1 MTETAVNIIMKELNI
16 NITIADRPYRLTI
29 DRDEEE
35 MVRKAADTVNEKVK
49 AFARNYSFKD
59 KQDLLAMIALQYTTE
74 ALQLQKQHEF
84 VEEELEE
91 RLTALDD
98 LLST

>member
-1 MTETAVNIIMKELNI
+1 MKELNI

-29 DRDEEE
+29 DREEE
-35 MVRKAADTVNEKVK
+35 EVVRKAAEKVNEKVK

-74 ALQLQKQHEF
+74 AIQLNDQQKF
-84 VEEELEE
+84 VENELDQ
-91 RLTALDD
+91 RLSLLDN
-98 LLST
+98 LLSEYQEV

>member
-1 MTETAVNIIMKELNI
+1 MKELNI

-35 MVRKAADTVNEKVK
+35 IVRQAAETVNQKVK

-74 ALQLQKQHEF
+74 ALQLQKQQHF
-84 VEEELEE
+84 VEEELDE
-91 RLTALDD
+91 RLSALDN
-98 LLST
+98 LLSTYQKV

>member
-1 MTETAVNIIMKELNI
+1 MKELNI

-29 DRDEEE
+29 DRAEEE
-35 MVRKAADTVNEKVK
+35 VVRKAADKVNEKVK

-74 ALQLQKQHEF
+74 ALQLNDQQKF
-84 VEEELEE
+84 VEMELDQ
-91 RLTALDD
+91 RLSSLDD
-98 LLST
+98 LLSEYQEV

>member
-1 MTETAVNIIMKELNI
+1 MKELNI

-29 DRDEEE
+29 DREEE
-35 MVRKAADTVNEKVK
+35 ETVRKAAETVNEKVK
-49 AFARNYSFKD
+49 SFSRNYSFKD

-74 ALQLQKQHEF
+74 ALQVQQKQLF
-84 VEEELEE
+84 VEEELGQ

-98 LLST
+98 LLSDHENV

>member
-1 MTETAVNIIMKELNI
+1 MKELNI

-29 DRDEEE
+29 DREEE
-35 MVRKAADTVNEKVK
+35 EVVRKAADAVNEKVK

-74 ALQLQKQHEF
+74 ALQLNDQQKF
-84 VEEELEE
+84 VEEELNQ
-91 RLTALDD
+91 RLSSLDD
-98 LLST
+98 LLSEY